1 MKVMVTRNRI
11 ENKSEEKK
19 YHYSEPYPKELG
31 KTTRRVFILEDV
43 HLSSRTLLQLYKPN
57 GAL

>member
-1 MKVMVTRNRI
+1 MVTRNRI